1 MRTAPEA
8 FAAPINAVCNL
19 NDFLTAITVPRRG
32 PLSELPQLA
41 QVAAAHSL
49 DESLNGYFDH
59 FSPNGSSPG
68 DRIMATFRNV
78 STLAEVLAAGYSTVQ
93 EVLVRLMW

>member
-8 FAAPINAVCNL
+8 FAAPINAVCSL

-41 QVAAAHSL
+41 QVAAAHSA

-68 DRIMATFRNV
+68 DRIMAAFRNV